1 LPLARR
7 GRRAVIREA
16 IVRLADRQDLSAADA
31 SVVMG
36 EILAG
41 EATPAQIAAFAVAL
55 RMKGET
61 DEEVAALAR
70 ALREKARPFPLPRGV
85 AGEHLL
91 DTCGTGGDG
100 SGTINV
106 STAVAFVAAGAG
118 ARVAKHGNRAA
129 SSRAGSADCLE
140 SLGVYLEL
148 APEEA
153 SACLER
159 TGVVFL
165 FAQHYHAGYRH
176 AASPR
181 REIGVRTVFN
191 ALGPLANPA
200 GAGRQ
205 LVGVFASEWVPRIA
219 RVLGLLG
226 ARSACVVHSDD
237 GWDELSVFAPT
248 RVAWLED
255 GVVREERVDPRGFG
269 LAHTDR
275 ERVMGGEPAENA
287 ERMRALLGG
296 SEKGV
301 ARDLILLNAAA
312 ALRVAGLASDWESG
326 LATARESLDSGRAL
340 GRLEAMIQFCRS
352 RRS

>member
-1 LPLARR
+1 M
-7 GRRAVIREA
+7 IREA
-16 IVRLADRQDLSAADA
+16 IVRLADRQDLSPADA
-31 SVVMG
+31 SVVME

-41 EATPAQIAAFAVAL
+41 EATSAQIAAFAVAL

-61 DEEVAALAR
+61 DDEVASLAR
-70 ALREKARPFPLPRGV
+70 TLRRKARPFPLPSGMK
-85 AGEHLL
+85 AEHLL

-100 SGTINV
+100 SGTLNV

-140 SLGVYLEL
+140 SLGVHLEL
-148 APEEA
+148 DPEEA
-153 SACLER
+153 AACLER

-205 LVGVFASEWVPRIA
+205 LVGVFASEWVPRLA

-226 ARSACVVHSDD
+226 AHSACVVHSAD

-248 RVAWLED
+248 RVAWLEN
-255 GVVREERVDPRGFG
+255 GRVREETVDPRALG
-269 LAHTDR
+269 LAHGDR
-275 ERVMGGEPAENA
+275 DKVMGGDPGENA
-287 ERMRALLGG
+287 ERMRVLLSGE
-296 SEKGV
+296 EKGV
-301 ARDLILLNAAA
+301 ARDLILLNSAA
-312 ALRVAGLASDWESG
+312 ALRVAGLASDWEGG
-326 LATARESLDSGRAL
+326 LATAAESLDSGRAL
-340 GRLEAMIQFCRS
+340 ARLESMVQFCR
-352 RRS
+352 RRR

>member
-1 LPLARR
+1 
-7 GRRAVIREA
+7 VIREA
-16 IVRLADRQDLSAADA
+16 IARLADRQDLSAADA
-31 SVVMG
+31 TAVMS

-41 EATPAQIAAFAVAL
+41 DATPAQIAAFAVAL

-70 ALREKARPFPLPRGV
+70 ALRERARPFPLP
-85 AGEHLL
+85 AGLSGDGLL

-100 SGTINV
+100 SGTFNV

-140 SLGVYLEL
+140 SLGVHLEL

-153 SACLER
+153 AACLEQA
-159 TGVVFL
+159 GVVFL
-165 FAQHYHAGYRH
+165 FAQHYHPSYRH

-205 LVGVFASEWVPRIA
+205 LVGVFSADWVPRVA

-226 ARSACVVHSDD
+226 ARAACVVHSED
-237 GWDELSVFAPT
+237 GWDEFSVFAPS

-255 GVVREERVDPRGFG
+255 GRVREETVDPRDLA

-275 ERVMGGEPAENA
+275 EKARGGEAAENA
-287 ERMRALLGG
+287 SRLRKLLDGG
-296 SEKGV
+296 EHGV
-301 ARDLILLNAAA
+301 ARDLVLLNAAA
-312 ALRVAGLASDWESG
+312 ALRVAGLARDWEGG
-326 LATARESLDSGRAL
+326 LATARKSLDSGRAL
-340 GRLEAMIQFCRS
+340 ARLEALIAFCRS
-352 RRS
+352 RVR